1 MGLPIFCLFR
11 RISFPL
17 FFIVV
22 FESIPYYNICKTV
35 PSTHIHDF
43 RREIS
48 FANLSIE
55 EIIQQVQLI
64 CKNHQVEHLYLFGSY
79 ATGTATETS
88 DIDFIIKGGQQ
99 IRELKEQID
108 RIKTLK
114 KIDIFEYNKCRNPYL
129 KEDMDQYGRKIY

>member
-1 MGLPIFCLFR
+1 M
-11 RISFPL
+11 
-17 FFIVV
+17 
-22 FESIPYYNICKTV
+22 
-35 PSTHIHDF
+35 
-43 RREIS
+43 
-48 FANLSIE
+48 ANLSIE